1 MAEVAALVGDPAR
14 ANILDTL
21 LDGRA
26 FTATELAFAARV
38 GAPTASAH
46 LAKLLEA
53 RLLSVVKQGRHRYY
67 RLASPLV
74 ARMLE
79 SIMAVAAIEMPPR
92 YRPRSPRDEALL
104 LGRTCYDHLAG
115 RLGVGIAAAL
125 VARSQVVPERRC
137 RRSDGRRRE
146 VLRRSR
152 HRPRGGEAAEPAPVL
167 PAVPRLQRTPLPSR
181 GRSRRHAR
189 APLLRAPLDRAAAR
203 QPGGD
208 DHADRARRLA
218 QRVRPR
224 PPPAA
229 RARARAAARR
239 RHSPATAPVPRSRRR
254 GRGRSCD
261 GARWRSCGT
270 RPSRRYGGRRAGRR
284 WSTA

>member
-53 RLLSVVKQGRHRYY
+53 RLLTVVKQGRHRYY

-92 YRPRSPRDEALL
+92 YRPRSPRD
-104 LGRTCYDHLAG
+104 D
-115 RLGVGIAAAL
+115 AL
-125 VARSQVVPERRC
+125 VARSQVALSDDAGEVTADGVKLFGDLGIDLAAEKRLSPRRFCRPCLDFTERRFHLAGSLGAMLA
-137 RRSDGRRRE
+137 RRCFELRWIERRRDSRAVAITAVGHE
-146 VLRRSR
+146 GFRKAFDLDLRQ
-152 HRPRGGEAAEPAPVL
+152 PIVTE
-167 PAVPRLQRTPLPSR
+167 
-181 GRSRRHAR
+181 RSRRE
-189 APLLRAPLDRAAAR
+189 AAA
-203 QPGGD
+203 
-208 DHADRARRLA
+208 
-218 QRVRPR
+218 
-224 PPPAA
+224 
-229 RARARAAARR
+229 
-239 RHSPATAPVPRSRRR
+239 
-254 GRGRSCD
+254 
-261 GARWRSCGT
+261 
-270 RPSRRYGGRRAGRR
+270 
-284 WSTA
+284 

>member
-1 MAEVAALVGDPAR
+1 MIAGPSTMAEVAALVGDPAR

-46 LAKLLEA
+46 LAKLLDA
-53 RLLSVVKQGRHRYY
+53 RLLVVVKQGRHRYY

-115 RLGVGIAAAL
+115 HLGVGICDAL
-125 VARSQVVPERRC
+125 VARSQLVLSDDAGEVTAAGVKLFGDLGIDLAAERRPGPRRFC
-137 RRSDGRRRE
+137 RPCLDFTERRFHLAGSLGALLARRCFELRWIERRRDSRAVAITPIGHE
-146 VLRRSR
+146 GFRQAFDLDLRQ
-152 HRPRGGEAAEPAPVL
+152 PV
-167 PAVPRLQRTPLPSR
+167 ATE
-181 GRSRRHAR
+181 RSRRE
-189 APLLRAPLDRAAAR
+189 AAA
-203 QPGGD
+203 
-208 DHADRARRLA
+208 
-218 QRVRPR
+218 
-224 PPPAA
+224 
-229 RARARAAARR
+229 
-239 RHSPATAPVPRSRRR
+239 
-254 GRGRSCD
+254 
-261 GARWRSCGT
+261 
-270 RPSRRYGGRRAGRR
+270 
-284 WSTA
+284 

>member
-1 MAEVAALVGDPAR
+1 MIAGPSTMAEVAALVGDPAR

-26 FTATELAFAARV
+26 FTATELAFAAKV

-46 LAKLLEA
+46 LAKLVEA

-67 RLASPLV
+67 RLASPLI

-125 VARSQVVPERRC
+125 VARSQVVLSDDAGEVTADGMKLLGDLGIELAAEKRPGPRRFCRPCLDFTERRFHLAGALGAMLA
-137 RRSDGRRRE
+137 RRCFELRWIERRRDSRAVAITPMGHE
-146 VLRRSR
+146 GFRNAFDLDLRQ
-152 HRPRGGEAAEPAPVL
+152 PPAPE
-167 PAVPRLQRTPLPSR
+167 
-181 GRSRRHAR
+181 
-189 APLLRAPLDRAAAR
+189 
-203 QPGGD
+203 
-208 DHADRARRLA
+208 RARRE
-218 QRVRPR
+218 
-224 PPPAA
+224 
-229 RARARAAARR
+229 AAA
-239 RHSPATAPVPRSRRR
+239 
-254 GRGRSCD
+254 
-261 GARWRSCGT
+261 
-270 RPSRRYGGRRAGRR
+270 
-284 WSTA
+284 

>member
-125 VARSQVVPERRC
+125 AARSQVVLSDDAGEVTADGVKFFGDLGIDLAAEKRPSPRRFCRPCLDFSERRFHLAGALGAMLARRCFELRWIERRRDSRAVTITPIGHEGLRNAFDLDLRQPPTPERT
-137 RRSDGRRRE
+137 RRE
-146 VLRRSR
+146 
-152 HRPRGGEAAEPAPVL
+152 
-167 PAVPRLQRTPLPSR
+167 
-181 GRSRRHAR
+181 
-189 APLLRAPLDRAAAR
+189 AAA
-203 QPGGD
+203 
-208 DHADRARRLA
+208 
-218 QRVRPR
+218 
-224 PPPAA
+224 
-229 RARARAAARR
+229 
-239 RHSPATAPVPRSRRR
+239 
-254 GRGRSCD
+254 
-261 GARWRSCGT
+261 
-270 RPSRRYGGRRAGRR
+270 
-284 WSTA
+284 